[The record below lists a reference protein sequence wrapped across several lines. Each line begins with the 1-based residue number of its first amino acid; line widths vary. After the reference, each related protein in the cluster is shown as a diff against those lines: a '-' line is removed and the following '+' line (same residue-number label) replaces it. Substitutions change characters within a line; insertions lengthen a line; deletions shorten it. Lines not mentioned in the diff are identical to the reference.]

1 MYCPKCGKE
10 MREDDTFCSACGNK
24 IESVSVASKESKK
37 KNVGIVFLL
46 VSLVIQ
52 VVAIIGSFASN
63 SFGNAMA
70 FVLFGS
76 FALVLISSILC
87 IVKSKNATKHKGRA
101 LGIVF
106 TVFSGIAVV
115 TIALGVVFGDS
126 TASKTNIEMQN
137 TADEAIEIL
146 KDCLK
151 SPQSLYLN
159 SVVVEVKS
167 SKTKMIIDGVEQNK
181 DEPFSGTYIVYIDY
195 SAENSLGGATRS
207 YFKVVYYVSGT
218 DKKLMDASEIS
229 SIPQLK
235 GTIYEIDKNKLRSY
249 SDMIR

>member
-10 MREDDTFCSACGNK
+10 MREGDTFCSACGNK
-24 IESVSVASKESKK
+24 IESVSTESKEPKQ

-46 VSLVIQ
+46 ISLAIQ
-52 VVAIIGSFASN
+52 VIAIIGSFASN
-63 SFGNAMA
+63 SLGNVMA

-106 TVFSGIAVV
+106 TVLSGIAVIA
-115 TIALGVVFGDS
+115 IALGVMFGDN

-146 KDCLK
+146 KDRLK

-167 SKTKMIIDGVEQNK
+167 SKTEMIIDGVKQNE
-181 DEPFSGTYIVYIDY
+181 DEPFSGTYTVYIDY

-207 YFKVVYYVSGT
+207 YFKVVYYVTGT
-218 DKKLMDASEIS
+218 DKKLLDAGEIS

-235 GTIYEIDKNKLRSY
+235 GTIYEIDKSKLRSY
-249 SDMIR
+249 SDTIR